1 MKPTQKDLLN
11 PLSPFY
17 IAPQAPQKAAK
28 RSRFARI
35 PKMKQ
40 KVWQCAKCPCGYRY
54 KGDPHVA
61 KGESTCHGLRKDTH
75 PECREVDA

>member
-17 IAPQAPQKAAK
+17 VPPVQKAAK
-28 RSRFARI
+28 RSRFQRI

-54 KGDPHVA
+54 HGDPHA
-61 KGESTCHGLRKDTH
+61 APGEHTCRGLKRKDA
-75 PECREVDA
+75 PQCREVDA